1 MIEIIIFYRLIDS
14 TEEGTRTS
22 HTQYNEVTKTFNIA
36 KYYRRQFL
44 EDLGKY
50 MRKSIEE
57 NKVNNIALMGDINEH
72 VEDKTVIRFMNE
84 NGLVNVHNQVNKI

>member
-1 MIEIIIFYRLIDS
+1 LIEIITFYRLTDS
-14 TEEGTRTS
+14 TEEGIRTL
-22 HTQYNEVTKTFNIA
+22 HVQYNEVTKIFNTA

-57 NKVNNIALMGDINEH
+57 NKVNDIVLMGDINEY

-84 NGLVNVHNQVNKI
+84 NGLVNVHN